1 MTNPASTASPSKDNA
16 VRLRENQRRS
26 RQRKKEYLVSLEAR
40 FRECQRTGIEASIEI
55 QNAAKRVVREN
66 GRLRELLRRKGVSEA
81 EIDAFV
87 NAEGEEEGRSAVE
100 TVVKRLGK
108 IPCGGAAG
116 GETCSKRK
124 TPSQR
129 SPARSA
135 SACCTPQP
143 ATNPSPCSAA
153 SEADFPQVPEYLP
166 SPPSSVCSYPSS
178 KGCQGSVSPFPP
190 RARPAPTQTT
200 CQPASVAPRFIQP
213 TGPPPQQQYLDI
225 DLSPSYSYADQN
237 YVPQTYGDNGAYI
250 PPQKPYPGYE
260 ISQEPQFPSITP
272 CSVAQALVESF
283 HGSTTTATAVGRQLC
298 PQGVRTILRGPNG
311 ETQECYVQTGLLLDA
326 ITASHDEMS

>member
-124 TPSQR
+124 TPSVSIR
-129 SPARSA
+129 GKHAVHSNFLEGVDICPATEPGPFGFGLLYSPARHEPFA
-135 SACCTPQP
+135 M
-143 ATNPSPCSAA
+143 
-153 SEADFPQVPEYLP
+153 L
-166 SPPSSVCSYPSS
+166 SSIR
-178 KGCQGSVSPFPP
+178 G
-190 RARPAPTQTT
+190 RL
-200 CQPASVAPRFIQP
+200 PASPRILAVTALLGMFI
-213 TGPPPQQQYLDI
+213 
-225 DLSPSYSYADQN
+225 S
-237 YVPQTYGDNGAYI
+237 
-250 PPQKPYPGYE
+250 
-260 ISQEPQFPSITP
+260 
-272 CSVAQALVESF
+272 
-283 HGSTTTATAVGRQLC
+283 
-298 PQGVRTILRGPNG
+298 
-311 ETQECYVQTGLLLDA
+311 
-326 ITASHDEMS
+326 